1 MLVPSSNGLTLRIFI
16 LSDLFPH
23 WTLIVPFVW
32 IDVITSEA
40 APCPLQPCYFAKW
53 DILADISDYQ
63 YVMGFPACIFDHF
76 LPIFRIPCHRL
87 MYERDCPIF
96 QKLFFPKIRIPVQLL
111 FCLSISKLVYYYR
124 IIMLLFMGFLF
135 WYFGWAHI
143 LNLTVF
149 PLVPLQVSITYW

>member
-1 MLVPSSNGLTLRIFI
+1 VQTNGNRADNDALALLAI
-16 LSDLFPH
+16 PC
-23 WTLIVPFVW
+23 PFRW
-32 IDVITSEA
+32 RQQWQPCNNGRDYQASEA

-96 QKLFFPKIRIPVQLL
+96 QKLFFPKIRITVQLL

-135 WYFGWAHI
+135 
-143 LNLTVF
+143 
-149 PLVPLQVSITYW
+149 